1 MLSNLVSRK
10 MQKVKKK
17 IAMEKRRENKTVSNL
32 EGEKK
37 GQTWRCGSGIN
48 ALQGGGERCA
58 YVRTD
63 IKGVD

>member
-1 MLSNLVSRK
+1 MSHLSLLYAQRNTADPGQISLQSNLVSRK

-37 GQTWRCGSGIN
+37 DRHG
-48 ALQGGGERCA
+48 
-58 YVRTD
+58 
-63 IKGVD
+63 GVDQG